1 MPKITSH
8 AKILRDWEGLLGAVN
23 ANASLL
29 PGVDDL
35 QASLEKLL
43 ADGQAAKTQQAF
55 LTSNKQSVT
64 QNVNQILADGAE
76 AARMLRGFVLSHL
89 GSKSELV
96 KQFGLP
102 IRNTKKKP
110 KPATPPPPTTA
121 PTPETPETPT
131 TAKPVTPT
139 PVTPTTATPAAGGTS
154 QTGTPQTPQ
163 AADKAD
169 PGAASESHRTV
180 K

>member
-23 ANASLL
+23 ANAGLL
-29 PGVDDL
+29 PGVEDL

-64 QNVNQILADGAE
+64 QNVNQILADGSE
-76 AARMLRGFVLSHL
+76 AARKLRGFVLSHL

-102 IRNTKKKP
+102 TRVSKKKP
-110 KPATPPPPTTA
+110 KPTPPPVTPPPTTPA
-121 PTPETPETPT
+121 PE
-131 TAKPVTPT
+131 AKPVTPVPVT
-139 PVTPTTATPAAGGTS
+139 PVPVTPTAAPAAAGTS
-154 QTGTPQTPQ
+154 PTGTPLPPM
-163 AADKAD
+163 AADGAEV
-169 PGAASESHRTV
+169 GAASESHRTV

>member
-23 ANASLL
+23 ANAGLL
-29 PGVDDL
+29 PGVEDL
-35 QASLEKLL
+35 QAALEKLL

-102 IRNTKKKP
+102 IRNTKKKA
-110 KPATPPPPTTA
+110 KPATPPPTTT
-121 PTPETPETPT
+121 PTPETPTKPSTPT
-131 TAKPVTPT
+131 PVTPV

-154 QTGTPQTPQ
+154 PTGTAQTPLTPK
-163 AADKAD
+163 AADKAE
-169 PGAASESHRTV
+169 A
-180 K
+180 